1 MADTF
6 GMSVGKERGRRGRKL
21 LVASLGVAAVS
32 YVACG
37 GNSETSGNLVPPPDA
52 GKDQVASDVVA
63 NLVAPIDAAQDVQQ
77 DVVQETSVLDVVA
90 NLVAPV
96 DATDDVQDAGT
107 D

>member
-1 MADTF
+1 
-6 GMSVGKERGRRGRKL
+6 MSVGKKRGRRGRKL

-52 GKDQVASDVVA
+52 GKDSPSNFDAVGNLVGPLDSQADVAPDVPEESSVLDVVA
-63 NLVAPIDAAQDVQQ
+63 NLVAPIDA
-77 DVVQETSVLDVVA
+77 
-90 NLVAPV
+90 
-96 DATDDVQDAGT
+96 TDDVADAGT

>member
-1 MADTF
+1 
-6 GMSVGKERGRRGRKL
+6 MSVGKKRGSRGRKL

-52 GKDQVASDVVA
+52 GSDSTGNDAVGNLAPPVDAQADVAPDVPEESSVLDVVA
-63 NLVAPIDAAQDVQQ
+63 NLVAPIDA
-77 DVVQETSVLDVVA
+77 
-90 NLVAPV
+90 
-96 DATDDVQDAGT
+96 TDDVADAGT